1 MTTLSRRIFLQTTT
15 AIAALS
21 LGLPALAETKAVAG
35 GTLRVSV
42 NVTPAKLNPMLVR
55 TNPEYMI
62 AEMLYSGLTT
72 LGHDMSAQP
81 DLATEW
87 SANADAS
94 EWTFKLR
101 DNAVFSNGAPV
112 TADDVVASFNKLLD
126 PETAAPG
133 RRNLGPIKNIAAK
146 DASTIVFATDGSFAD
161 LPVALT
167 YPTAKIL
174 PASIIADGFD
184 DLARTPVGSG
194 PFKLVE
200 FNADQNAVLE
210 GREDYFIPGQ
220 PYLDRVEVIT
230 FPDAAG
236 STAALLAGEVD
247 MMLDVQPTDFARIAA
262 SSGIDGLRTPSGR
275 FLDVVMDN
283 QVKPWND
290 PRVRQALALSV
301 DREAMVELVAE
312 GYGTPGNDSPVNS
325 AYRYYS
331 GAELKKYDPKA
342 AKALLAEAGYPDG
355 LDLELIA
362 SEKPGYR
369 SAMAVVLREMAGP
382 AGFRISVKTMDHPTY
397 LDQVWKKGP
406 FYVGFY
412 NMQPTEGTIFNL
424 LFTSGASWNET
435 KWNNTAFDKLVGD
448 ADRTVDAAARAP
460 LYADAQKMMR
470 EEVPALVPC
479 FFDLLGAKAKY
490 VENYEQHPRGA
501 NYALHTVSLAADAP
515 TRK

>member
-1 MTTLSRRIFLQTTT
+1 MIKFSRRTFLQASV
-15 AIAALS
+15 AIGALS
-21 LGLPALAETKAVAG
+21 FGLPAMADTDVVMG

-42 NVTPAKLNPMLVR
+42 NITPAVLNPLLVR

-72 LGHDMSAQP
+72 LGSDMSAQP
-81 DLATEW
+81 DLAVEW
-87 SANADAS
+87 SANDDAS

-133 RRNLGPIKNIAAK
+133 RRNLGPINSIT
-146 DASTIVFATDGSFAD
+146 ASDSATVIFTTNGPFAD

-167 YPTAKIL
+167 YPTAKVL
-174 PASIIADGFD
+174 PAPVISEGFEE
-184 DLARTPVGSG
+184 LARTPVGSG

-200 FNADQNAVLE
+200 FNADQNAILE
-210 GREDYFIPGQ
+210 RRDDYFIQGQ
-220 PYLDRVEVIT
+220 PYLDRVEVKT

-247 MMLDVQPTDFARIAA
+247 LMLDVQPTDYERIAA
-262 SSGIDGLRTPSGR
+262 SNGIDGLRTPSGR
-275 FLDVVMDN
+275 FLDVVMDT
-283 QVKPWND
+283 QVKPWSD
-290 PRVRQALALSV
+290 PRVRQALAMSV

-312 GYGTPGNDSPVNS
+312 GYGTPGNDTPINS
-325 AYRYYS
+325 AYRYHS
-331 GAELKKYDPKA
+331 GTELKAYDPKG
-342 AKALLAEAGYPDG
+342 AKALLVEAGYPDG
-355 LDLELIA
+355 LDLELVA

-382 AGFRISVKTMDHPTY
+382 SGFRISVKAMDHPTY
-397 LDQVWKKGP
+397 LDQVWKKGS

-435 KWNNTAFDKLVGD
+435 KWNNTAFDKLVSK

-460 LYADAQKMMR
+460 LYAEAQKMMR

-479 FFDLLGAKAKY
+479 FFDLLGAKAQY

-501 NYALHTVSLAADAP
+501 NYALHKVSLAADAP
-515 TRK
+515 TRG